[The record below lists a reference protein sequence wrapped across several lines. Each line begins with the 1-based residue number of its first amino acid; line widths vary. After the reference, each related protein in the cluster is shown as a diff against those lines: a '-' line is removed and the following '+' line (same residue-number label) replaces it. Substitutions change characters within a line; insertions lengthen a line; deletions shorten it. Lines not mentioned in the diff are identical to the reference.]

1 MLTAFFKYQQR
12 FAEWAK
18 TPAPRPGLD
27 YSELMAENPSFEVL
41 AKAAADAAAAN
52 VDRLPK
58 GLELENNEVVK
69 VFYKVAQQMILQD
82 LDPAE
87 AAKRLQEQVS
97 RIKD

>member
-1 MLTAFFKYQQR
+1 MTSVFLKA
-12 FAEWAK
+12 AAALADAAK
-18 TPAPRPGLD
+18 TA
-27 YSELMAENPSFEVL
+27 AT
-41 AKAAADAAAAN
+41 AAADAAAAN

>member
-1 MLTAFFKYQQR
+1 MRLARRMGLLGTETA
-12 FAEWAK
+12 
-18 TPAPRPGLD
+18 
-27 YSELMAENPSFEVL
+27 FEVL

-69 VFYKVAQQMILQD
+69 VVYKVAQQMILQD